1 MQVETT
7 ICLYTIC
14 IPSLTCLMSC
24 TNTLTYSYLLTR
36 FCHTGAY
43 VAWMNIN
50 CLKTCTCG
58 ESSVTSAVCPVLS
71 CVLCVMKVKKTSRH
85 KELGQV
91 WGTNI

>member
-58 ESSVTSAVCPVLS
+58 ESRVPCAVCSVS
-71 CVLCVMKVKKTSRH
+71 WCWLCVMRVKKTSRH

-91 WGTNI
+91 